1 MARLSA
7 IVLLYEIAEIFL
19 PAIHIYMNMEMNWDY
34 YRTFLAVLREG
45 SLSAAARSLGLTQP
59 TVGRHVDAL
68 EEASGEPLF
77 LRTPKGLLP
86 TEIALQMRPHAE
98 AMAATAAALERAASG
113 SVDRISGTVRISASE
128 VIGIEV
134 LPPILADLQER
145 YPDLVIELSPSDAV
159 EDLLNQAADIAIRMV
174 EPAQGALISQRVG
187 RIPLGFY
194 AHVSYL
200 EKHGAPQH
208 LQDLA
213 GHRLIGFDQQL
224 AYVRAILATRPDL
237 ADIRFAFRSDSNLAQ
252 FAAIRAGG
260 GIGMCQDGLARR
272 HPELV
277 AVLPGALA
285 LSLDTYVVM
294 HESLRTAPRC
304 RATFD
309 ALVAGLRDYMMR

>member
-1 MARLSA
+1 
-7 IVLLYEIAEIFL
+7 
-19 PAIHIYMNMEMNWDY
+19 MNTSMNWDY

-45 SLSAAARSLGLTQP
+45 SLSGAARSLGLSQP

-86 TEIALQMRPHAE
+86 TPTALTMRPHAE
-98 AMAATAAALERAASG
+98 TMAATAAALERAASG

-145 YPDLVIELSPSDAV
+145 HPGLVIELSPSDAV

-174 EPAQGALISQRVG
+174 EPAQDALVARRVG
-187 RIPLGFY
+187 SIPLGFY
-194 AHVSYL
+194 AHRGYL
-200 EKHGAPQH
+200 ERYGIPQS
-208 LQDLA
+208 LADLRH
-213 GHRLIGFDQQL
+213 HRLIGFDRQL
-224 AYVRAILATRPDL
+224 AYVRAILNNRPDL
-237 ADIRFAFRSDSNLAQ
+237 AEVNFSFKSDSNLAQ
-252 FAAIRAGG
+252 FAALRAGA

-277 AVLPGALA
+277 SVLPGALA

-309 ALVAGLRDYMMR
+309 ALLAGLRDYMKR

>member
-1 MARLSA
+1 
-7 IVLLYEIAEIFL
+7 
-19 PAIHIYMNMEMNWDY
+19 MNTSMNWDY

-45 SLSAAARSLGLTQP
+45 SLSGAARSLGLTQP

-86 TEIALQMRPHAE
+86 TPTALTMRPHAE

-145 YPDLVIELSPSDAV
+145 HPGLVIELSLSDAV

-174 EPAQGALISQRVG
+174 EPAQDALVARRVG
-187 RIPLGFY
+187 SIPLGFY
-194 AHVSYL
+194 AHRGYL
-200 EKHGAPQH
+200 ERYGIPQS
-208 LQDLA
+208 LADLRH
-213 GHRLIGFDQQL
+213 HRLIGFDRQL
-224 AYVRAILATRPDL
+224 AYVRAILNNRPDL
-237 ADIRFAFRSDSNLAQ
+237 AEVNFSFKSDSNLAQ
-252 FAAIRAGG
+252 FAALRAGA

-277 AVLPGALA
+277 SVLPGALA

-309 ALVAGLRDYMMR
+309 ALLAGLRDYMKR

>member
-1 MARLSA
+1 
-7 IVLLYEIAEIFL
+7 
-19 PAIHIYMNMEMNWDY
+19 MNTSMNWDY

-45 SLSAAARSLGLTQP
+45 SLSGAARSLGLTQP

-86 TEIALQMRPHAE
+86 TPTALTMRPHAE

-145 YPDLVIELSPSDAV
+145 HPGLVIELSPSDAV

-174 EPAQGALISQRVG
+174 EPAQDALVARRVG
-187 RIPLGFY
+187 SIPLGFY
-194 AHVSYL
+194 AHRGYL
-200 EKHGAPQH
+200 ERYGIPQS
-208 LQDLA
+208 LADLRH
-213 GHRLIGFDQQL
+213 HRLIGFDRQL
-224 AYVRAILATRPDL
+224 AYVRAILNNRPDL
-237 ADIRFAFRSDSNLAQ
+237 AEVNFSFKSDSNLAQ
-252 FAAIRAGG
+252 FAALRAGA

-277 AVLPGALA
+277 SVLPGALA